1 MNEKL
6 KALRAKIEENLAK
19 LRSMLD
25 LATTEKREMTD
36 EEVKTYDAL
45 EAETDKLEKEHE
57 REEKQA
63 IREAKAKEREDVIY
77 MADFNSRKKA
87 PAKEFSCFGEFMAAI
102 VFNRNDPRL
111 SHLYQERDQTMVDG
125 TKGGFLVPE
134 QWRGELMQVQPQ
146 DQVIRPR
153 ATIIPAGD
161 PPDAKLT
168 MPALDQT
175 NAENI
180 YGGVVVAAVAEA
192 GTKGET
198 DVRFKEVSLEPTEVA
213 GWIRVSDK
221 LLRNWAAA
229 SSVLSTQLRKAING
243 WEDYRFLRGT
253 GMAEPLGIINSPAK
267 VNVTRQTASQVTWQ
281 DIRVMYSRMKFGGNP
296 VWIASQTI
304 LPYLMN
310 IADGG
315 SHNLF
320 VTAFAGAAQPVP
332 PTLLGIPILF
342 ADRSPALG
350 TEGDLVL
357 ADCSYYLIK
366 NGSGP
371 FVEASP
377 HVYFTSNQT
386 VIKAFWNVDGKPW
399 LSQPIGLEG
408 STANTVSP
416 FVVLL

>member
-1 MNEKL
+1 MDKIKE
-6 KALRAKIEENLAK
+6 LRAKIEDNLAK
-19 LRSMLD
+19 LRGMLD
-25 LATTEKREMTD
+25 KADTEKRDLT
-36 EEVKTYDAL
+36 EEETQVYDAL
-45 EAETDKLEKEHE
+45 DKETDKLGKDLERMEKLAVQTQAAQA
-57 REEKQA
+57 RKEEPYQPDFG
-63 IREAKAKEREDVIY
+63 RRKA
-77 MADFNSRKKA
+77 AA
-87 PAKEFSCFGEFMAAI
+87 PKEFSSFGEFVYA
-102 VFNRNDPRL
+102 VCYNRSDPRL
-111 SHLYQERDQTMVDG
+111 QDLYQSRDQTMGDG

-134 QWRGELMQVQPQ
+134 QWRGELLQIQPQ
-146 DQVIRPR
+146 EQIIRPR
-153 ATIIPAGD
+153 ATVIPAGD

-198 DVRFKEVSLEPTEVA
+198 DVRFKEISLEPTEVA

-221 LLRNWAAA
+221 LLRNWGAA

-253 GMAEPLGIINSPAK
+253 GVAEPLGIINCPAR
-267 VNVTRQTASQVTWQ
+267 VVVVRQTANQITWQ
-281 DIRVMYSRMKFGGNP
+281 DIRTMYSRMKFGGAP
-296 VWIASQTI
+296 TWIASQTI

-310 IADGG
+310 IADAG
-315 SHNLF
+315 SNNLF
-320 VTAFAGAAQPVP
+320 VTAFNSAAGAVQT
-332 PTLLGIPILF
+332 TLLGFPIVF
-342 ADRSPALG
+342 ADRSPAVG
-350 TEGDLVL
+350 TEGDLIL

-399 LSQPIGLEG
+399 LSQPIPLEG
-408 STANTVSP
+408 STSNTVSP
-416 FVVLL
+416 FVVLQ